1 MRNLAITL
9 TMLVALAGCQ
19 GPQSGVTSVPGHG
32 AVTVTVQPNPIVA
45 TKVSGNT
52 YDFPFDVIVRETG
65 GRATTVQRI
74 TARVFLGGGITLANE
89 SWDAAAIRA
98 MGYNPVLGPN
108 TEQHYHF
115 NPRKDVPDERLFN
128 GVSAELR
135 VEAVDDTG
143 TAANST
149 TVVTVT
155 R

>member
-1 MRNLAITL
+1 MKNLAITL

-19 GPQSGVTSVPGHG
+19 GAQSGVTSVPGHG
-32 AVTVTVQPNPIVA
+32 AVTITVQPNPIKA

-65 GRATTVQRI
+65 GRATTVRRV
-74 TARVFLGGGITLANE
+74 TARVVFGGGITLANE
-89 SWDAAAIRA
+89 EWDAAAIRA
-98 MGYNPVLGPN
+98 MGYNPALGPN
-108 TEQHYHF
+108 AEQHYRF
-115 NPRKDVPDERLFN
+115 NQRKEVPDDRLFN
-128 GVSAELR
+128 GVSAELK

-143 TAANST
+143 TVANAT